1 MTEILTMIGIENATK
16 VIAWVLAFISVSAI
30 TVSLV
35 TEGLK
40 SIKWINRFPTKLV
53 CYVVAIT
60 LTTPM
65 MLALMAYMKVP
76 VEWYMVFASFLASFV
91 VAKVS
96 LSGCDDVNELCK
108 RLFRTK

>member
-1 MTEILTMIGIENATK
+1 MTEILTRIGIENATK
-16 VIAWVLAFISVSAI
+16 VIAWILAFISVSAI

-40 SIKWINRFPTKLV
+40 SIKWINRFPTKLM
-53 CYVVAIT
+53 CYVVAII

-65 MLALMAYMKVP
+65 MLALMAYMKFP

-96 LSGCDDVNELCK
+96 RSW
-108 RLFRTK
+108 

>member
-53 CYVVAIT
+53 CYVVAIS

-96 LSGCDDVNELCK
+96 MSWWDDVNELCK

>member
-96 LSGCDDVNELCK
+96 MYGWNDVNELCK

>member
-96 LSGCDDVNELCK
+96 MSGGDDVNELCK

>member
-91 VAKVS
+91 VAKQ
-96 LSGCDDVNELCK
+96 EWIM
-108 RLFRTK
+108 

>member
-1 MTEILTMIGIENATK
+1 MTEISTMIGIENATK

-40 SIKWINRFPTKLV
+40 SIKWINRIPTKLV
-53 CYVVAIT
+53 CYVVAIS

-96 LSGCDDVNELCK
+96 MSGRDDVNELCK

>member
-40 SIKWINRFPTKLV
+40 SIKWINSFPTKLV

-96 LSGCDDVNELCK
+96 MSGWDDVNELCK

>member
-1 MTEILTMIGIENATK
+1 MTEIFTMIGIENATK

-53 CYVVAIT
+53 CYVVAIS

-65 MLALMAYMKVP
+65 MLALMAYKIGRAHV
-76 VEWYMVFASFLASFV
+76 
-91 VAKVS
+91 
-96 LSGCDDVNELCK
+96 
-108 RLFRTK
+108 